1 MFFAKKKSGHELAGW
16 SWGQVPGIRTAGV
29 RRGAWACYRA
39 ASYPGDAICGRRVSR
54 SSSRREAGC
63 GSVEWY
69 PRGNRELAK
78 KPLGFLCTKRKE
90 FFLSFFGKGLPR
102 KLRPTCLPSLTS
114 SLRPSSCNS
123 LDPFLKKDWYDI
135 KAPSMFS
142 VKQVGKTLVT
152 RSAGTKI
159 ASDGLKGRVFECSLA
174 DLNQVRVLC
183 FLLREVPPPRESP
196 QPRSTGAI
204 QRRQTRG

>member
-1 MFFAKKKSGHELAGW
+1 
-16 SWGQVPGIRTAGV
+16 
-29 RRGAWACYRA
+29 
-39 ASYPGDAICGRRVSR
+39 
-54 SSSRREAGC
+54 
-63 GSVEWY
+63 
-69 PRGNRELAK
+69 
-78 KPLGFLCTKRKE
+78 
-90 FFLSFFGKGLPR
+90 
-102 KLRPTCLPSLTS
+102 
-114 SLRPSSCNS
+114 
-123 LDPFLKKDWYDI
+123 
-135 KAPSMFS
+135 MFS